1 MPPKTRTAKA
11 GKALKENTC
20 VFNTKRVRKSDK
32 VIKPPRRALADKTN
46 SASDDNASILTA
58 EKQPVSV
65 KVTSIKRSQSKTEL
79 NSERPRRER
88 RLPKR
93 FKENN
98 ILSNVSTNAISQ
110 SNQGALEL
118 SKTSPIRKAPNQV
131 KKIPVVVL
139 SPLKTPIR
147 VLDTSLFKNRP
158 KRICRL
164 PSKFDDH
171 SISPN
176 KFIPVQPINASTPL
190 ANKTKQVTKVLAKN
204 TTSVKNKSSP
214 LNQSIETQK
223 PKTIKDFFN
232 KKPTADSNNNA
243 KNAKQKKEKPQPSPK
258 KSPLL
263 SKTKQTSHNT
273 GKNNSLRVLGDNKKT
288 LKRDSS
294 KLDIYE
300 FTYDPQEEPPPA
312 KKKKK
317 KTVAKKPTKPKITIK
332 SNYDKNL
339 AKALATLKNN
349 VSSKPCTVTSVAQL
363 NSTKPCIDHNNQ
375 TIINNTVPHTNTDT
389 EESIVNEKNYN
400 SVRVEDIAMDMQ
412 PEDDFNLDYSPVNSP
427 AQQTPAEPINKNESV
442 NVPNVNDPLNLQD
455 DISFFDEQPAASS
468 SMNVSIRHPL
478 ASPWRVE
485 FGNLPIKWQVN
496 TYVKP
501 NMTPAVESSFINFND
516 TKKKYVYTGMVAE
529 ANQSLPEIVPST
541 PNLRQTSIISFIKE
555 VVEKS
560 ANKKKKSKSTP
571 VKANSLFED
580 VTNTSIAT
588 PNQKKQPVVNAIE
601 LSKVNSLTPNK
612 EDSLAKSNNSSSTSN
627 ETESSDV
634 QDNDKN
640 AATPKDKKKKT
651 DKNLT
656 YFGFNESEDQENIS
670 PKKKNKA
677 RSLRSRTRGILQELN
692 TQKGPMRAIIPV
704 AAKSKPIQ
712 SSDVVNKMF
721 DTMKSATEPPVFP
734 EVAVDCNI
742 ESTNVVE
749 PVLPD
754 NLENEDSE
762 SVHLFEDIEFIHHQ
776 KANRKSYGKSK
787 KVAFNKSSTMD
798 NNSDPLCDID
808 QASSDEDL
816 DDLSFRLPSMK
827 PKKVIK
833 KKKTNKQKLSKK
845 EEKEVEAWAAGFN
858 SMCEDIDEF
867 DLVVE

>member
-1 MPPKTRTAKA
+1 MPPKTRTTKA
-11 GKALKENTC
+11 GKASKENTC

-46 SASDDNASILTA
+46 STSDDNASILITD
-58 EKQPVSV
+58 KQPESA
-65 KVTSIKRSQSKTEL
+65 KVTSIKRSQTKTEL

-98 ILSNVSTNAISQ
+98 ILSNVSTNDISQ
-110 SNQGALEL
+110 SNQGPSEL
-118 SKTSPIRKAPNQV
+118 SKTSPIRKAPNKV
-131 KKIPVVVL
+131 KKVPVVVL
-139 SPLKTPIR
+139 SPLKTPVR
-147 VLDTSLFKNRP
+147 VLDSSLIKNRP

-190 ANKTKQVTKVLAKN
+190 ANKSKQVSKVSVKK
-204 TTSVKNKSSP
+204 TTSVKNTPSP
-214 LNQSIETQK
+214 LNLTNETQK
-223 PKTIKDFFN
+223 QKTLKDFFN
-232 KKPTADSNNNA
+232 KKPTADTNNNA
-243 KNAKQKKEKPQPSPK
+243 KNTKQNKQKTQLSPK
-258 KSPLL
+258 RSPIL
-263 SKTKQTSHNT
+263 SKTIQTSQNT
-273 GKNNSLRVLGDNKKT
+273 GRNNSLRVLGDNKKS

-317 KTVAKKPTKPKITIK
+317 KAVAKKPTKPKITIK

-339 AKALATLKNN
+339 AKALATLKSN
-349 VSSKPCTVTSVAQL
+349 VSSKACTVTSVEQL
-363 NSTKPCIDHNNQ
+363 SSTKPFNHNYQ
-375 TIINNTVPHTNTDT
+375 TVITNTEPQT
-389 EESIVNEKNYN
+389 NGGPEESIVNERNYN

-412 PEDDFNLDYSPVNSP
+412 PEDDYNLDYSPVNSP
-427 AQQTPAEPINKNESV
+427 AQETPAETINKNQSV

-516 TKKKYVYTGMVAE
+516 SKKKYVYTDMVAE

-541 PNLRQTSIISFIKE
+541 PNLKQTSIMSFIKE

-560 ANKKKKSKSTP
+560 ANKKRKCKSTP

-588 PNQKKQPVVNAIE
+588 PNQKKQPVVNALE
-601 LSKVNSLTPNK
+601 LPKSNSLTPNK
-612 EDSLAKSNNSSSTSN
+612 EVSLAKSNNSSSTSN
-627 ETESSDV
+627 ETGSSNV
-634 QDNDKN
+634 QDNDEN
-640 AATPKDKKKKT
+640 AATPKDKKKKS

-712 SSDVVNKMF
+712 SSDAVNKMF

-734 EVAVDCNI
+734 EVAVDNV

-798 NNSDPLCDID
+798 NNSDPLSDVD
-808 QASSDEDL
+808 QASSDENL